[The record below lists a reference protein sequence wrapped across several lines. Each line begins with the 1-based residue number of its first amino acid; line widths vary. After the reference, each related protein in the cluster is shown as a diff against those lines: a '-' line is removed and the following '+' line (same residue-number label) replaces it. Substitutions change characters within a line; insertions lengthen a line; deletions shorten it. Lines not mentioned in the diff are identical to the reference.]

1 MNKNSESS
9 MKYFWSISYN
19 KRLKLYLFVTLIAF
33 YLLDVYRLSKSSMN
47 PSRNEM
53 FHQFIFKEYVNTN
66 SAILLFALKFL
77 VISLIKLSCIYYRQ
91 DPKTLSFL
99 KMFIWQFLLFLLSVL
114 HVHVWTII
122 SLKCLSSDSFHVSLL
137 FHSIMYLA
145 LHDNSW

>member
-1 MNKNSESS
+1 
-9 MKYFWSISYN
+9 MKILSQAWNISVISLIINVWSFICN
-19 KRLKLYLFVTLIAF
+19 PHCFC
-33 YLLDVYRLSKSSMN
+33 LLDVYCGSKSSMN
-47 PSRNEM
+47 PLWNEM
-53 FHQFIFKEYVNTN
+53 FHQFICKEYVNTN

-77 VISLIKLSCIYYRQ
+77 VISLIKFSCIYYRQ